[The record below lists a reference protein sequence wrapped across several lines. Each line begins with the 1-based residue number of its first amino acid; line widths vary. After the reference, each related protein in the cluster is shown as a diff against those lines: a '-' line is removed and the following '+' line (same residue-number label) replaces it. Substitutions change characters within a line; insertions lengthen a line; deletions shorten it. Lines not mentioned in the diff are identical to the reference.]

1 MVTSKTDGIVVKKPR
16 FGLVD
21 AARGLAII
29 GVVIYHIVW
38 DLRYF
43 QFTST
48 DPVFDM
54 LWLAFAKVLVASF
67 LILAGVSL
75 VLAHS
80 EKTYWG
86 AFWKR
91 FGILAA
97 AALVVS
103 IGTYAAFAEGVVYF
117 GILHALAVFSL
128 IGVFFVRAPIWV
140 VVVLAVIFLGGMF
153 VYQSDAF
160 NVKYLTWIG
169 FWTVEPYTQD
179 LVPMFPGLG
188 FVLSGIVLMRVILAW
203 KTGRQALSF
212 QMQNRWFDGL
222 VKAGRWSLL
231 IYLIH
236 QPILFGIITPLAY
249 WLEPGKVSVEE
260 QAQIFKGNCVA
271 SYIEPEGKEGAAEA
285 YCSCAT
291 DMMLDNNLF
300 EASMLEDL
308 SAQQSLIYNAI
319 PRMCQAMAE

>member
-16 FGLVD
+16 FALVD
-21 AARGLAII
+21 AVRGLAII

-43 QFTST
+43 RFTST

-67 LILAGVSL
+67 LILAGMSL
-75 VLAHS
+75 VLAHH
-80 EKTYWG
+80 EKTHWA

-91 FGILAA
+91 FGVLAV

-103 IGTYAAFAEGVVYF
+103 IGTYVAFSDGFVYF

-128 IGVFFVRAPIWV
+128 IGVFFVRAPIWIV
-140 VVVLAVIFLGGMF
+140 VALAVIFLGGMF

-188 FVLSGIVLMRVILAW
+188 FVFSGIVLMRVILAW
-203 KTGRQALSF
+203 DAGMQALSW
-212 QMQNRWFDGL
+212 QVQNWWFDGL

-236 QPILFGIITPLAY
+236 QPILFAIIMPLAN
-249 WLEPGKVSVEE
+249 WLEPGKMSVEE

-271 SYIEPEGKEGAAEA
+271 FYISPEGNEGAAEA

-291 DMMLDNNLF
+291 EMMLDNDLF
-300 EASMLEDL
+300 EASTLADL
-308 SAQQSLIYNAI
+308 TAQQSLIYDAI
-319 PRMCQAMAE
+319 PRMCSAMAE